1 MRFISLLGATL
12 LLLPRLAAAQPRAVP
27 PRRATCDRVAT
38 TSFTFGRTGGNIRPD
53 GWRLARDG
61 TLSRLADGVIAER
74 LGVVPREAVRR
85 IARLAWTNGFAALP
99 ASPTRPTHNPDAAR
113 QFVEVRSACAAH
125 HVEYAAGDEARAFR
139 AVRALLDSAVTEAR

>member
-1 MRFISLLGATL
+1 MRFTSLLGAVL
-12 LLLPRLAAAQPRAVP
+12 LLLPRLAATQPRALPLRHAV
-27 PRRATCDRVAT
+27 CDRVAT
-38 TSFTFGRTGGNIRPD
+38 TSFTFGRTGGNIRPY

-99 ASPTRPTHNPDAAR
+99 TSPTHPTRNPDAAR
-113 QFVEVRSACAAH
+113 HFIEARSACALH
-125 HVEYAAGDEARAFR
+125 HVEYAGGEEARAFR
-139 AVRALLDSAVTEAR
+139 AVRALLDSTVTEAR